1 MTLTEI
7 FKKGMA
13 GGLANSV
20 LIKLN
25 QIGTVKLLNASKC
38 GCLEGCEEASVD
50 ADRSLGLLRRF
61 REATCRCRRGP
72 VLGRER

>member
-25 QIGTVKLLNASKC
+25 QIGTVKLWNASKC
-38 GCLEGCEEASVD
+38 GCL
-50 ADRSLGLLRRF
+50 
-61 REATCRCRRGP
+61 
-72 VLGRER
+72 